1 MITSQFLYSAPR
13 NLDAAIKML
22 SENKNS
28 WPLAGGQGLLTD
40 LKRERLSADL
50 LVDLQL
56 IPDLC
61 GMNSNEEGLQIGA
74 LTTLTQLTAS
84 EKVTKD
90 YPALAEAAANAGD
103 LQTRNQSTLGG
114 YLASNDPAGDL
125 VAAVLVLEGV
135 IQVYGPDGRRSVSAS
150 EFSVGPFKTAL
161 APAEVITG
169 LSLPIKAGD
178 VVSAYEKFKNPAN
191 SYAICGIAARIV
203 RSKGGY
209 DYKLAVTGALEYP
222 SLLPKLQS
230 ALANKAPTDENIT
243 AAITQIEL
251 PSEPRQDLYASGD
264 YRINLLKVLTKRAI
278 LRAAAPW
285 GPIRATGPMIP
296 SPSNIEGTVIIRRN

>member
-1 MITSQFLYSAPR
+1 MITHQFIYSAPR

-22 SENKNS
+22 RENKNS
-28 WPLAGGQGLLTD
+28 WLLAGGQGLLTD

-56 IPDLC
+56 IPDLR
-61 GMNSNEEGLQIGA
+61 GIHLNEEGLQIGSF
-74 LTTLTQLTAS
+74 TTLTQLTAS
-84 EKVTKD
+84 EEVTKH
-90 YPALAEAAANAGD
+90 YPALAEAAADAGD

-125 VAAVLVLEGV
+125 VAAVLVQEGV
-135 IQVYGPDGRRSVSAS
+135 IQVYGPDGHRSIPAS
-150 EFSVGPFKTAL
+150 EFSLGPFKTAL

-169 LSLPIKAGD
+169 LSLPVKAGE

-203 RSKGGY
+203 RSKGEY

-222 SLLPKLQS
+222 SLLLKLQS

-243 AAITQIEL
+243 AAINQIEL
-251 PSEPRQDLYASGD
+251 PSAPRQDLFASGD
-264 YRINLLKVLTKRAI
+264 YRINLVKVLAKRAI

-285 GPIRATGPMIP
+285 GPIRATGPTYP
-296 SPSNIEGTVIIRRN
+296 EPSNIEGTIIIRRN